1 MNTYKSTVLNGIN
14 AIIST
19 INTGL
24 SEYTPTVREE
34 YAYNNISSPLNCI
47 IITVGLKSIM
57 SGISE
62 NLGYSGTVYGS
73 QTPMRGRVGGV
84 TYSVT
89 VYIPYAQ
96 SGSKCRQLTCE
107 IIDSVMQTD
116 LPIVTVESTGMDY
129 DRYAKCLC
137 QHIDFT
143 VDYFISSN
151 GGDE

>member
-1 MNTYKSTVLNGIN
+1 MSTYKSTVLNGIN
-14 AIIST
+14 AITSKIS
-19 INTGL
+19 TGL
-24 SEYTPTVREE
+24 SAHTPTVREE
-34 YAYNNISSPLNCI
+34 YAPQDISSPLNRI
-47 IITVGLKSIM
+47 IITVGLKSIV

-73 QTPMRGRVGGV
+73 QAPIRGRVGGV
-84 TYSVT
+84 TYTVT
-89 VYIPYAQ
+89 VYIPYNQ

-116 LPIVTVESTGMDY
+116 LPIVTVESSGMDY